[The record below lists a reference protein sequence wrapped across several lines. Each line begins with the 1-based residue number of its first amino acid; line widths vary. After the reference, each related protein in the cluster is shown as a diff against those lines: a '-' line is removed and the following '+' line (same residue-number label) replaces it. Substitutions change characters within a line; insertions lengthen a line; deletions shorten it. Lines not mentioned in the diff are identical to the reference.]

1 MKNTIFAIF
10 ALLFVAQSSV
20 AQRFEV
26 NDVDPKTGSKTFIT
40 SNHVGADV
48 MWDDTVT
55 RNGMLFF
62 SAGYTSDIKNNTAVE
77 TYFID
82 LSMIHNDARLG
93 CLMHNSGKIII
104 TFTDGTTAE
113 CMQVSD
119 NSCDK
124 LAFNAGY
131 ALMPRG
137 DYTNKMRQTFDNLL
151 VKDIKS
157 IEVFTSETTIKYPIK
172 SQKMDYIKAHFALLD
187 KRIKQSKPAQ
197 GTASN

>member
-1 MKNTIFAIF
+1 MQT
-10 ALLFVAQSSV
+10 SV
-20 AQRFEV
+20 AQRLEV
-26 NDVDPKTGSKTFIT
+26 NNVDPKTGSKTFIT

-48 MWDDTVT
+48 TWDDTVT

-62 SAGYTSDIKNNTAVE
+62 SAGYTSDNKNNTLVE

-82 LSMIHNDARLG
+82 LSIIHNDARLG
-93 CLMHNSGKIII
+93 CLMHNTGKIII

-131 ALMPRG
+131 ALTPRG
-137 DYTNKMRQTFDNLL
+137 SSVNVMKQTFDNLL

-157 IEVFTSETTIKYPIK
+157 IEVFTSETSVKYPIK
-172 SQKMDYIKAHFALLD
+172 TQKIDYIKAHFALLD

-197 GTASN
+197 AAASN